1 MRSGKSFLMT
11 VKIACNLMIL
21 FTLLFSSTVGSASCA
36 AVFAG
41 DFVIRQETVR
51 LGSVLVARPSEIDT
65 RIAGFL
71 GTHDIN
77 TPDKYA
83 MWLAKNI
90 KYKAD
95 AAGDIWSSPKE
106 TLDRLYGDCE
116 DYALLSAAVL
126 RVLGYESKIMV
137 LGTSGQDHAICVF
150 EKDGHYLWFDN
161 NELKRTDIFTMRK
174 FGEHI
179 FKKYACSRISE
190 INVETKKCSVL
201 YIRSA

>member
-1 MRSGKSFLMT
+1 MKFGKSFLMT
-11 VKIACNLMIL
+11 IKIAFNLMVL
-21 FTLLFSSTVGSASCA
+21 FILLFSSAVGSASCA
-36 AVFAG
+36 AIFAG
-41 DFVIRQETVR
+41 DYTIRQEITR

-65 RIAGFL
+65 QIAGFL
-71 GTHDIN
+71 GTHDIK
-77 TPDKYA
+77 TPDEYA

-90 KYKAD
+90 SYRAD

-106 TLDRLYGDCE
+106 TLNRLYGDCE
-116 DYALLSAAVL
+116 DYAFLSAAVL

-161 NELKRTDIFTMRK
+161 KELRRTDIFTMRK
-174 FGEHI
+174 FGEYI

-190 INVETKKCSVL
+190 INVETKQCSVL
-201 YIRSA
+201 YIKSA